1 MNQLI
6 QQFYPE
12 SIYDVYEQDSIINL
26 AAESLLELGG
36 GEFVK
41 EKPHEQ
47 EEGSETNRLIQ
58 LYNQII
64 YDKMKTMDVF
74 RLFLHTQS
82 PDFKI
87 NYGEDCLVDFY
98 FVTATKEQLENWMYK
113 LPKPILTWKLY
124 KYTNLP
130 SLL

>member
-12 SIYDVYEQDSIINL
+12 SVYDVYEQDSIINS
-26 AAESLLELGG
+26 AAESLLELG

-41 EKPHEQ
+41 EKPHE
-47 EEGSETNRLIQ
+47 ETSQNYEMIQ
-58 LYNQII
+58 FYNQMI
-64 YDKMKTMDVF
+64 YERIKEMDVF
-74 RLFLHTQS
+74 SLFLLTQS
-82 PDFKI
+82 PNFKV
-87 NYGEDCLVDFY
+87 NYGDDSIVDFY
-98 FVTATKEQLENWMYK
+98 FVTATKEQLENWMSK
-113 LPKPILTWKLY
+113 VPKPILSWKLY